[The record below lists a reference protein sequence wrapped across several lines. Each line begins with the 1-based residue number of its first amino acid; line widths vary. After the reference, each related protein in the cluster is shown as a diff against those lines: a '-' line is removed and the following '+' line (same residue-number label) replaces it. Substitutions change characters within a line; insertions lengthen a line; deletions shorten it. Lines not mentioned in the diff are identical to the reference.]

1 MRNFLGSVLCTL
13 LFACSNSLLLVAA
26 QYGYGGSAT
35 AVASPLDTIK
45 LAIANRS
52 PQEFKTLGVDLGIV
66 RRAQQLLDDG
76 LRIPATERMDIP
88 WAGVKDIPM
97 FWCAYQFFLQYGNA
111 KAPINVE
118 VRQLLLS
125 LLDAGMSADIDFLG
139 EGLIQNSW
147 ISLPLA
153 DCLNSR
159 EDVAVCLA
167 IMKAGHPTDPVIGNW
182 NAYNAYGQQCV
193 LFGLGLLVCWRC
205 GFTLCAASACLKFA
219 KAELLLWPVASAL
232 GLCKACPF

>member
-1 MRNFLGSVLCTL
+1 MTNFLGSVLFKLCLVGAL
-13 LFACSNSLLLVAA
+13 LLACSSNSVFVNA
-26 QYGYGGSAT
+26 QYGYGGGSAT

-52 PQEFKTLGVDLGIV
+52 PQEVKTLGVDLGIV

-97 FWCAYQFFLQYGNA
+97 FWCAYQFFLQYGNS
-111 KAPINVE
+111 KAPLNVE
-118 VRQLLLS
+118 VRQFLLS

-159 EDVAVCLA
+159 EDVELCLA

-182 NAYNAYGQQCV
+182 NAYNAYGQQYV
-193 LFGLGLLVCWRC
+193 SF
-205 GFTLCAASACLKFA
+205 CLRSS
-219 KAELLLWPVASAL
+219 VASTIAI
-232 GLCKACPF
+232 AC